1 MRARRMESVGLVL
14 ACLLTAGCT
23 TTTSGRPATS
33 TSGPASTSASTVAS
47 APRSFDLTGVDPC
60 SLIPPDRRPEFGLD
74 QPQSREAFGGQPACT
89 VPATKE
95 PTLGVFFDLRKSVQ
109 TAVGRS
115 PNIMKTVTID
125 GFKIP
130 LVAQPRSSQCQG
142 FVQSGPTQY
151 FAVALNGIGDFSL
164 EELCKRVQ
172 PLLKIAIDTLTKLQP
187 S

>member
-1 MRARRMESVGLVL
+1 M
-14 ACLLTAGCT
+14 
-23 TTTSGRPATS
+23 
-33 TSGPASTSASTVAS
+33 VAS
-47 APRSFDLTGVDPC
+47 APRTFDLTGVDPC

-74 QPQSREAFGGQPACT
+74 QPQSRTSIDGQPTCT

-95 PTLGVFFDLRKSVQ
+95 PTLGVFFDLRKGVQ
-109 TAVGRS
+109 AAVGQS

-130 LVAQPRSSQCQG
+130 LGAAPRSSQCEG
-142 FVQSGPTQY
+142 FVATAPSQY
-151 FAVALNGIGDFSL
+151 MSVALNGIGHFSL